1 MKSAR
6 ILLAVICTA
15 LFSFGCSDPRDVDCV
30 IEIRPATTRDELLDQ
45 WGESNFDSGV
55 TYGVIAAVRFL
66 EEGRYDA
73 SLAEINKRAKEM
85 RDGKL

>member
-1 MKSAR
+1 MRITR

-15 LFSFGCSDPRDVDCV
+15 LFSFGCSGSVVETISDREPN
-30 IEIRPATTRDELLDQ
+30 ASDELWDK

-55 TYGVIAAVRFL
+55 TFGVIAAVRFL

-73 SLAEINKRAKEM
+73 SLAEINKRAKEI
-85 RDGKL
+85 RDEKL